1 MISISELFMKFN
13 ENLSIII
20 PCLIG
25 ILILLYTIVA
35 VKHFKGKTGKKHKM
49 TQLKKMS
56 RKKANGIVFGKY
68 AFNKLICSPTNA
80 EGHIAVFGG
89 SGLGKTSALLI
100 PTLQAWQGTSF
111 TIDISG
117 DICRNIE
124 KPNKMIYEP
133 ANPDSIPYNIFGAID
148 DLDDVDEQNEAL
160 EQLALQLM
168 PDKEKSNSDAT
179 EFFTQEGRKILTSA
193 FIAFY
198 HREKDFV
205 EICELIIRSSWKDLF
220 NLIDDTNNFNAIQYI
235 NSFAGGNEKNTAGC
249 KQAVDKVLK
258 LFATNAK
265 VKRSLRR
272 PNQDEPAFTP
282 KELEYHNVFVIVE
295 DSKLKLYSP
304 LLRIITSQCMEFFSN
319 RQNYKKPTILFCIDE
334 FASFGRMEITEA
346 LRKLRKKGIR
356 IMVLTQS
363 MADIDMIYG
372 RDERMSMM
380 NNFRFNV
387 ILGIVDHD
395 TQEYFS
401 LLIGHEVVTKY
412 SKSKSANNVTTSES
426 QSKERIVQAEDLA
439 HLGNKIIL
447 LHPDGFLWV
456 RKNFYYKKSFLR
468 MLMQLFQRIK
478 TYVKQ
483 KKETKNI
490 EADHC

>member
-1 MISISELFMKFN
+1 MKFN

-133 ANPDSIPYNIFGAID
+133 ANPDSIPYNIFGAI
-148 DLDDVDEQNEAL
+148 DEQNEAL

-387 ILGIVDHD
+387 ILGIVEHD

>member
-1 MISISELFMKFN
+1 MISIPELINKFN
-13 ENLSIII
+13 ENLFIII
-20 PCLIG
+20 PCLIATL
-25 ILILLYTIVA
+25 ILIYAIIA
-35 VKHFKGKTGKKHKM
+35 FKHFKGKTKKKTKM

-56 RKKANGIVFGKY
+56 RKKANGIVFGKCV
-68 AFNKLICSPTNA
+68 FHKLVCSPTNA

-117 DICRNIE
+117 DICRNID
-124 KPNKMIYEP
+124 KPHKMIYEP

-148 DLDDVDEQNEAL
+148 ELDDVDEQNESL

-198 HREKDFV
+198 HQGKDFV
-205 EICELIIRSSWKDLF
+205 EICELIIRNGWKELF
-220 NLIDDTNNFNAIQYI
+220 NMIDETNNFNAIQYI

-258 LFATNAK
+258 LFATNEK
-265 VKRSLRR
+265 VKKTLRR
-272 PNQDEPAFTP
+272 PKKEEESFTP
-282 KELEYHNVFVIVE
+282 KELESHNVFVIVE

-319 RQNYKKPTILFCIDE
+319 RQNNKKPTILFSIDE

-380 NNFRFNV
+380 NNFRFCG
-387 ILGIVDHD
+387 ILGITDND

-401 LLIGHEVVTKY
+401 KLIGHKEVTKY

-426 QSKERIVQAEDLA
+426 QSRERIIEAEDLA
-439 HLGNKIIL
+439 HLGNKVVL
-447 LHPDGFLWV
+447 LHPDGYILLK
-456 RKNFYYKKSFLR
+456 KNFYYK
-468 MLMQLFQRIK
+468 
-478 TYVKQ
+478 
-483 KKETKNI
+483 
-490 EADHC
+490 

>member
-1 MISISELFMKFN
+1 MISIPELINKFN
-13 ENLSIII
+13 ENLFIII
-20 PCLIG
+20 PCLIATL
-25 ILILLYTIVA
+25 ILIYAIIA
-35 VKHFKGKTGKKHKM
+35 FKHFKGKTKKKTKM

-56 RKKANGIVFGKY
+56 RKKANGIVFGKCV
-68 AFNKLICSPTNA
+68 FHKLVCSPTNA
-80 EGHIAVFGG
+80 EGHIAV
-89 SGLGKTSALLI
+89 LI

-117 DICRNIE
+117 DICRNID
-124 KPNKMIYEP
+124 KPHKMIYEP

-148 DLDDVDEQNEAL
+148 DLDDVDEQNESL

-198 HREKDFV
+198 HQGKDFV
-205 EICELIIRSSWKDLF
+205 EICELIIRNGWKELF
-220 NLIDDTNNFNAIQYI
+220 NMIDETNNFNAIQYI

-258 LFATNAK
+258 LFATNEK
-265 VKRSLRR
+265 VKKTLRR
-272 PNQDEPAFTP
+272 PKKEEESFTP
-282 KELEYHNVFVIVE
+282 KELESHNVFVIVE

-319 RQNYKKPTILFCIDE
+319 RQNNKKPTILFSIDE

-380 NNFRFNV
+380 NNFRFCV
-387 ILGIVDHD
+387 ILGITDND

-401 LLIGHEVVTKY
+401 KLIGHKEVTKY

-426 QSKERIVQAEDLA
+426 QSRERIIEAEDLA
-439 HLGNKIIL
+439 HLGNKIVL
-447 LHPDGFLWV
+447 LHPDGYILLK
-456 RKNFYYKKSFLR
+456 KNFYYK
-468 MLMQLFQRIK
+468 
-478 TYVKQ
+478 
-483 KKETKNI
+483 
-490 EADHC
+490 

>member
-1 MISISELFMKFN
+1 MISIPELINKFN
-13 ENLSIII
+13 ENLFIII
-20 PCLIG
+20 PCLIATL
-25 ILILLYTIVA
+25 ILIYAIIA
-35 VKHFKGKTGKKHKM
+35 FKHFKGKTKKKTKM

-56 RKKANGIVFGKY
+56 RKKANGIVFGKCV
-68 AFNKLICSPTNA
+68 FHKLVCSPTNA

-117 DICRNIE
+117 DICRNID
-124 KPNKMIYEP
+124 KPHKMIYEP

-148 DLDDVDEQNEAL
+148 DLDDVDEQNESL

-198 HREKDFV
+198 HQGKDFV
-205 EICELIIRSSWKDLF
+205 EICELIIRNGWKELF
-220 NLIDDTNNFNAIQYI
+220 NMIDETNNFNAIQYI

-258 LFATNAK
+258 LFATNEK
-265 VKRSLRR
+265 VKKTLRR
-272 PNQDEPAFTP
+272 PKKEESFTP
-282 KELEYHNVFVIVE
+282 KELESHNVFVIVE

-319 RQNYKKPTILFCIDE
+319 RQNNKKPTILFSIDE

-380 NNFRFNV
+380 NNFRFCV
-387 ILGIVDHD
+387 ILGITDND

-401 LLIGHEVVTKY
+401 KLIGHKEVTKY
-412 SKSKSANNVTTSES
+412 SKSKSATNVTTSES
-426 QSKERIVQAEDLA
+426 QSRERIIEAEALA
-439 HLGNKIIL
+439 HLGNKVVL
-447 LHPDGFLWV
+447 LHPDGYILLK
-456 RKNFYYKKSFLR
+456 KNFYYK
-468 MLMQLFQRIK
+468 
-478 TYVKQ
+478 
-483 KKETKNI
+483 
-490 EADHC
+490 

>member
-1 MISISELFMKFN
+1 MISIPELINKFN
-13 ENLSIII
+13 ENLFIII
-20 PCLIG
+20 PCLIATL
-25 ILILLYTIVA
+25 ILIYAIIA
-35 VKHFKGKTGKKHKM
+35 FKHFKGKTKKKTKM

-56 RKKANGIVFGKY
+56 RKKANGIVFGKCV
-68 AFNKLICSPTNA
+68 FHKLVCSPTNA

-117 DICRNIE
+117 DICRNID
-124 KPNKMIYEP
+124 KPHKMIYEP

-148 DLDDVDEQNEAL
+148 DLDDVDEQNESL

-179 EFFTQEGRKILTSA
+179 EFFTQEERKILTSA

-198 HREKDFV
+198 HQGKDFV
-205 EICELIIRSSWKDLF
+205 EICELIIRNGWKELF
-220 NLIDDTNNFNAIQYI
+220 NMIDETNNFNAIQYI

-258 LFATNAK
+258 LFATNEK
-265 VKRSLRR
+265 VKKTLRR
-272 PNQDEPAFTP
+272 PKKEESFTP
-282 KELEYHNVFVIVE
+282 KELESHNVFVIVE

-319 RQNYKKPTILFCIDE
+319 RQNNKKPTILFSIDE

-380 NNFRFNV
+380 NNFRFCV
-387 ILGIVDHD
+387 ILGITDND

-401 LLIGHEVVTKY
+401 KLIGHKEVTKY

-426 QSKERIVQAEDLA
+426 QSRERIIEAEALA
-439 HLGNKIIL
+439 HLGNKVVL
-447 LHPDGFLWV
+447 LHPDGYILLK
-456 RKNFYYKKSFLR
+456 KNFYYK
-468 MLMQLFQRIK
+468 
-478 TYVKQ
+478 
-483 KKETKNI
+483 
-490 EADHC
+490 

>member
-1 MISISELFMKFN
+1 MIPIPELIDKFN
-13 ENLSIII
+13 ENLFIII
-20 PCLIG
+20 PCLIA
-25 ILILLYTIVA
+25 ILILIYTIIA
-35 VKHFKGKTGKKHKM
+35 FKHFKGKIKKKTKM

-68 AFNKLICSPTNA
+68 AFNKLVCSPTNA

-89 SGLGKTSALLI
+89 SGLGKTFALLI

-124 KPNKMIYEP
+124 KPHKMIYEP

-148 DLDDVDEQNEAL
+148 DLNDVDEQNETL

-198 HREKDFV
+198 HQGKDFV

-220 NLIDDTNNFNAIQYI
+220 NLIDDTDNFNAIQYI

-258 LFATNAK
+258 LFATNEK
-265 VKRSLRR
+265 VKKTLRR
-272 PNQDEPAFTP
+272 PKKDEESFIP
-282 KELEYHNVFVIVE
+282 KELESHNIFVIVE

-319 RQNYKKPTILFCIDE
+319 RQNNKKPTILFSIDE

-363 MADIDMIYG
+363 MADIDLIYG
-372 RDERMSMM
+372 KDERMAIM
-380 NNFRFNV
+380 NNFRFKV
-387 ILGIVDHD
+387 ILGVDDND

-401 LLIGHEVVTKY
+401 KLIGHKEVTKY
-412 SKSKSANNVTTSES
+412 SKSKSTNNITTSES
-426 QSKERIVQAEDLA
+426 QSKERIIEAEDLA
-439 HLGNKIIL
+439 HLGNKIVL
-447 LHPDGFLWV
+447 LHPDGYILLK
-456 RKNFYYKKSFLR
+456 KNFYYK
-468 MLMQLFQRIK
+468 
-478 TYVKQ
+478 
-483 KKETKNI
+483 
-490 EADHC
+490 

>member
-1 MISISELFMKFN
+1 MKFN

-304 LLRIITSQCMEFFSN
+304 LLRIITSQYMEFFSN

>member
-1 MISISELFMKFN
+1 MIPIPELIDKFN
-13 ENLSIII
+13 ENLFIII
-20 PCLIG
+20 PCLIA
-25 ILILLYTIVA
+25 ILILIYTIIA
-35 VKHFKGKTGKKHKM
+35 FKHFKGKIKKKTKM

-68 AFNKLICSPTNA
+68 AFNKLVCSPTNA

-124 KPNKMIYEP
+124 KPHKMIYEP

-148 DLDDVDEQNEAL
+148 DLNDVDEQNETL

-198 HREKDFV
+198 HQGKDFV

-220 NLIDDTNNFNAIQYI
+220 NLIDDTDNFNAIQYI

-258 LFATNAK
+258 LFATNEK
-265 VKRSLRR
+265 VKKTLRR
-272 PNQDEPAFTP
+272 PKKDEESFIP
-282 KELEYHNVFVIVE
+282 KELESHNIFVIVE

-319 RQNYKKPTILFCIDE
+319 RQNNKKPTILFSIDE

-363 MADIDMIYG
+363 MADIDLIYG
-372 RDERMSMM
+372 KDERMAIM
-380 NNFRFNV
+380 NNFRFKV
-387 ILGIVDHD
+387 ILGVDDND

-401 LLIGHEVVTKY
+401 KLIGHKEVTKY
-412 SKSKSANNVTTSES
+412 SKSKSTNNITTSES
-426 QSKERIVQAEDLA
+426 QSKERIIEAEDLA
-439 HLGNKIIL
+439 HLGNKIVL
-447 LHPDGFLWV
+447 LHPDGYILLK
-456 RKNFYYKKSFLR
+456 KNFYYK
-468 MLMQLFQRIK
+468 
-478 TYVKQ
+478 
-483 KKETKNI
+483 
-490 EADHC
+490 

>member
-1 MISISELFMKFN
+1 
-13 ENLSIII
+13 
-20 PCLIG
+20 
-25 ILILLYTIVA
+25 
-35 VKHFKGKTGKKHKM
+35 M

-56 RKKANGIVFGKY
+56 RKKANGIVFGKCV
-68 AFNKLICSPTNA
+68 FHKLVCSPTNA

-117 DICRNIE
+117 DICRNID
-124 KPNKMIYEP
+124 KPHKMIYEP

-148 DLDDVDEQNEAL
+148 DLDDVDEQNESL

-198 HREKDFV
+198 HQGKDFV
-205 EICELIIRSSWKDLF
+205 EICELIIRNGWKELF
-220 NLIDDTNNFNAIQYI
+220 NMIDETNNFNAIQYI

-258 LFATNAK
+258 LFATNEK
-265 VKRSLRR
+265 VKKTLRR
-272 PNQDEPAFTP
+272 PKKEESFTP
-282 KELEYHNVFVIVE
+282 KELESHNVFVIVE

-319 RQNYKKPTILFCIDE
+319 RQNNKKPTILFSIDE

-380 NNFRFNV
+380 NNFRFCV
-387 ILGIVDHD
+387 ILGITDND

-401 LLIGHEVVTKY
+401 KLIGHKEVTKY

-426 QSKERIVQAEDLA
+426 QSRERIIEAEALA
-439 HLGNKIIL
+439 HLGNKVVL
-447 LHPDGFLWV
+447 LHPDGYILLK
-456 RKNFYYKKSFLR
+456 KNFYYK
-468 MLMQLFQRIK
+468 
-478 TYVKQ
+478 
-483 KKETKNI
+483 
-490 EADHC
+490 

>member
-1 MISISELFMKFN
+1 MKFN

-387 ILGIVDHD
+387 ILGIVEHD

>member
-1 MISISELFMKFN
+1 MISIPELINKFN
-13 ENLSIII
+13 ENLFIII
-20 PCLIG
+20 PCLIATL
-25 ILILLYTIVA
+25 ILIYAIIA
-35 VKHFKGKTGKKHKM
+35 FKHFKGKTKKKTKM

-56 RKKANGIVFGKY
+56 RKKANGIVFGKCV
-68 AFNKLICSPTNA
+68 FHKLVCSPTNA

-117 DICRNIE
+117 DICRNID
-124 KPNKMIYEP
+124 KPHKMIYEP

-148 DLDDVDEQNEAL
+148 DLDDVDEQNESL

-198 HREKDFV
+198 HQGKDFV
-205 EICELIIRSSWKDLF
+205 EICELIIRNGWKELF
-220 NLIDDTNNFNAIQYI
+220 NMIDETNNFNAIQYI

-258 LFATNAK
+258 LFATNEK
-265 VKRSLRR
+265 VKKTLRR
-272 PNQDEPAFTP
+272 PKKEESFTP
-282 KELEYHNVFVIVE
+282 KELESHNVFVIVE

-319 RQNYKKPTILFCIDE
+319 RQNNKKPTILFSIGE

-380 NNFRFNV
+380 NNFRFCV
-387 ILGIVDHD
+387 ILGITDND

-401 LLIGHEVVTKY
+401 KLIGHKEVTKY

-426 QSKERIVQAEDLA
+426 QSRERIIEAEALA
-439 HLGNKIIL
+439 HLGNKVVL
-447 LHPDGFLWV
+447 LHPDGYILLK
-456 RKNFYYKKSFLR
+456 KNFYYK
-468 MLMQLFQRIK
+468 
-478 TYVKQ
+478 
-483 KKETKNI
+483 
-490 EADHC
+490 

>member
-1 MISISELFMKFN
+1 M
-13 ENLSIII
+13 
-20 PCLIG
+20 
-25 ILILLYTIVA
+25 
-35 VKHFKGKTGKKHKM
+35 
-49 TQLKKMS
+49 
-56 RKKANGIVFGKY
+56 
-68 AFNKLICSPTNA
+68 
-80 EGHIAVFGG
+80 
-89 SGLGKTSALLI
+89 
-100 PTLQAWQGTSF
+100 
-111 TIDISG
+111 
-117 DICRNIE
+117 
-124 KPNKMIYEP
+124 
-133 ANPDSIPYNIFGAID
+133 
-148 DLDDVDEQNEAL
+148 
-160 EQLALQLM
+160 
-168 PDKEKSNSDAT
+168 
-179 EFFTQEGRKILTSA
+179 
-193 FIAFY
+193 
-198 HREKDFV
+198 
-205 EICELIIRSSWKDLF
+205 
-220 NLIDDTNNFNAIQYI
+220 IDDTNNFNAIQYI

-387 ILGIVDHD
+387 ILGIVEHD

>member
-1 MISISELFMKFN
+1 MIPIPELIDKFN
-13 ENLSIII
+13 ENLFIII
-20 PCLIG
+20 PCLIA
-25 ILILLYTIVA
+25 ILILIYTIIA
-35 VKHFKGKTGKKHKM
+35 FKHFKGKIKKKTKM

-56 RKKANGIVFGKY
+56 RKKANGIVFGKCV
-68 AFNKLICSPTNA
+68 FHKLVCSPTNA

-117 DICRNIE
+117 DICRNID
-124 KPNKMIYEP
+124 KPHKMIYEP

-148 DLDDVDEQNEAL
+148 DLNDVDEQNETL

-198 HREKDFV
+198 HQGKDFV
-205 EICELIIRSSWKDLF
+205 EICELIIRNGWKELF
-220 NLIDDTNNFNAIQYI
+220 NMIDETNNFNAIQYI

-258 LFATNAK
+258 LFATNEK
-265 VKRSLRR
+265 VKKTLRR
-272 PNQDEPAFTP
+272 PKKDEESFIP
-282 KELEYHNVFVIVE
+282 KELESHNIFVIVE

-319 RQNYKKPTILFCIDE
+319 RQNNKKPTILFSIDE

-363 MADIDMIYG
+363 MADIDLIYG
-372 RDERMSMM
+372 KDERMAIM
-380 NNFRFNV
+380 NNFRFKV
-387 ILGIVDHD
+387 ILGVDDND

-401 LLIGHEVVTKY
+401 KLIGHKEVTKY
-412 SKSKSANNVTTSES
+412 SKSKSTNNITTSES
-426 QSKERIVQAEDLA
+426 QSKERIIEAEDLA
-439 HLGNKIIL
+439 HLGNKIVL
-447 LHPDGFLWV
+447 LHPDGYILLK
-456 RKNFYYKKSFLR
+456 KNFYYK
-468 MLMQLFQRIK
+468 
-478 TYVKQ
+478 
-483 KKETKNI
+483 
-490 EADHC
+490 

>member
-1 MISISELFMKFN
+1 MIPIPELIDKFN
-13 ENLSIII
+13 ENLFIII
-20 PCLIG
+20 PCLIA
-25 ILILLYTIVA
+25 ILILIYTIIA
-35 VKHFKGKTGKKHKM
+35 FKHFKGKIKKKTKM

-68 AFNKLICSPTNA
+68 AFNKLVCSPTNA

-124 KPNKMIYEP
+124 KPHKMIYEP

-148 DLDDVDEQNEAL
+148 DLNDVDEQNETL

-198 HREKDFV
+198 HQGKDFV

-220 NLIDDTNNFNAIQYI
+220 NLIDDTDNFNAIQYI

-258 LFATNAK
+258 LFATNEK
-265 VKRSLRR
+265 VKKTLLR
-272 PNQDEPAFTP
+272 PKKDEESFIP
-282 KELEYHNVFVIVE
+282 KELESHNIFVIVE

-319 RQNYKKPTILFCIDE
+319 RQNNKKPTILFSIDE

-363 MADIDMIYG
+363 MADIDLIYG
-372 RDERMSMM
+372 KDERMAIM
-380 NNFRFNV
+380 NNFRFKV
-387 ILGIVDHD
+387 ILGVDDND

-401 LLIGHEVVTKY
+401 KLIGHKEVTKY
-412 SKSKSANNVTTSES
+412 SKSKSTNNITTSES
-426 QSKERIVQAEDLA
+426 QSKERIIEAEDLA
-439 HLGNKIIL
+439 HLGNKIVL
-447 LHPDGFLWV
+447 LHPDGYILLK
-456 RKNFYYKKSFLR
+456 KNFYYK
-468 MLMQLFQRIK
+468 
-478 TYVKQ
+478 
-483 KKETKNI
+483 
-490 EADHC
+490 